1 MQKRFIITT
10 FSILLLVILS
20 ILGLHIYNKPTR
32 YAVFAG
38 FNANGT
44 IDDYVI
50 TYLKGLDEV
59 TDGIVYIADSSLN
72 DGELKKL
79 KGINIL
85 YTNHTRHEEYD
96 WGSYKRGY
104 NWLKENK
111 YLEKADELI
120 FANDSCYAPI
130 TSFKPMFKTMANK
143 KELSFWGDLQ
153 NTQFNKH
160 LQSYF
165 LVFRKN
171 IINSKSFNDFMN
183 KVTHHN
189 DHRYYITEYEIKI
202 TPFLEQL
209 GYKWD
214 SYMPYNKLNI
224 LKTSD
229 KNSYPLYLIKNH
241 NHQFLKRRTFTTNLM
256 ILENTQELVEYLY
269 NKHPKTFYN
278 LINEIPT
285 KHIPTH
291 LLDKINEKKDN

>member
-130 TSFKPMFKTMANK
+130 TSFKPMFKTMDSK
-143 KELSFWGDLQ
+143 KELSFWG
-153 NTQFNKH
+153 NTMSIFTTKH
-160 LQSYF
+160 IQSYF
-165 LVFRKN
+165 MVFRKN
-171 IINSKSFNDFMN
+171 VITSKVFNEFINSVTKQESHKDYIN
-183 KVTHHN
+183 K
-189 DHRYYITEYEIKI
+189 YEILL
-202 TPFLEQL
+202 TPSLRVNSFYFSSYTPNINIEISNNPLEN
-209 GYKWD
+209 
-214 SYMPYNKLNI
+214 PC
-224 LKTSD
+224 T
-229 KNSYPLYLIKNH
+229 YPLTYMKKYNNQFIKRKIFTHPPSKIEDSKDELILYLKSNHPNTIKDIKSSSNISKEW
-241 NHQFLKRRTFTTNLM
+241 QS
-256 ILENTQELVEYLY
+256 
-269 NKHPKTFYN
+269 
-278 LINEIPT
+278 
-285 KHIPTH
+285 
-291 LLDKINEKKDN
+291 LL